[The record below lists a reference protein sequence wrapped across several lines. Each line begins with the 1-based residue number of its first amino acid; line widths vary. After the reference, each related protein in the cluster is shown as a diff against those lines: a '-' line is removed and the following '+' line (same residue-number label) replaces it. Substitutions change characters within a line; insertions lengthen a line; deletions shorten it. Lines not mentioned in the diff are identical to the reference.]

1 MLYNVLIYNKPMIS
15 PYTIVPGTDIIHST
29 IDSYEL
35 YDEAEG
41 HTVTVKLQA
50 DNLGVYMEYI
60 EKKPDEKSKLFTE
73 CIHIN
78 NKDLA
83 IVVAK
88 RILEIY
94 QVK

>member
-1 MLYNVLIYNKPMIS
+1 MIS
-15 PYTIVPGTDIIHST
+15 PYTVVPGTDIIHST

-41 HTVTVKLQA
+41 HTLTVKLQA
-50 DNLGVYMEYI
+50 DNLGVYIEYT
-60 EKKPDEKSKLFTE
+60 EKKSDEKSKLFTE

-78 NKDLA
+78 NKDLT
-83 IVVAK
+83 ICIAK

-94 QVK
+94 QVN

>member
-1 MLYNVLIYNKPMIS
+1 MIS

-29 IDSYEL
+29 TDCYEL
-35 YDEAEG
+35 FDEAEG
-41 HTVTVKLQA
+41 HTLTVKLQA
-50 DNLGVYMEYI
+50 DNSGVYLDSTRKIYDSEHRGITEYMSI
-60 EKKPDEKSKLFTE
+60 S
-73 CIHIN
+73 